1 MVKSKLLKVLVA
13 TFAATMIL
21 GTSTVAFAADNSQGK
36 DSFATFFESQKET
49 ENGMYEAY
57 TDMLSSASL
66 ITKVYEIN
74 PNSSYGYGKESS
86 GTAYWKKGDKLMNLF
101 LKNQFG
107 NKDNYANSGLTNLDK
122 GLESSYSSK
131 CAYGNFWA
139 VSYTENGA
147 NVVRFF
153 NYHIADS
160 LGNIYIVEKT
170 AHFNEG
176 VNEADAYASESAFR
190 SAFNHW
196 TEEVYMIASEVV
208 EEVNSNDNVI
218 VNNDDIVVT
227 TDNNEDVL
235 VTTDNNEDVLV
246 NTDNNDDVI
255 TSNDNTAN
263 NDVVSNID
271 NQDATINANIASVT
285 APVANDVQTVFAA
298 NNNTVAANAQAAAPA
313 VEKVA
318 DEKTPL
324 ASAQAIESVG
334 DEAVPQAQADNH
346 HFSWLWLIILVIAA
360 ACYTAYRIY
369 KKNKVSEENM

>member
-1 MVKSKLLKVLVA
+1 MVKSKVLKVLVA

-21 GTSTVAFAADNSQGK
+21 GTSTLAFAADNSQGK
-36 DSFATFFESQKET
+36 DSYAGYFESQKDVD
-49 ENGMYEAY
+49 NGMYAAY

-86 GTAYWKKGDKLMNLF
+86 ATAYWKKGDKLMNLF
-101 LKNQFG
+101 LADQFG
-107 NKDNYANSGLTNLDK
+107 KKENYTNSGLTNLDK

-139 VSYTENGA
+139 VSYTENGV

-176 VNEADAYASESAFR
+176 VSEADAYASESAFR
-190 SAFNHW
+190 SSFNHW

-218 VNNDDIVVT
+218 VNNDDVV
-227 TDNNEDVL
+227 

-271 NQDATINANIASVT
+271 NQDATINANIAAVT

-318 DEKTPL
+318 DEKAPL